1 MPAPT
6 IFSRI
11 LAGAIPCRKVFEDDL
26 CLAFHDVAPVAP
38 VHILVIP
45 KQEIASLAHVE
56 DGDASILG
64 HLLKRAAEIG
74 KEHAPG
80 GFRIVINTGADGGQ
94 TVDHLHLHVL
104 GGRSMTWPPG

>member
-1 MPAPT
+1 MPAST

-11 LAGAIPCRKVFEDDL
+11 IAGEIPCRKVFEDDV

-45 KQEIASLAHVE
+45 KRPIPSLAHVE
-56 DGDASILG
+56 PADAATLG
-64 HLLKRAAEIG
+64 HLLRRAAEIG

-80 GFRIVINTGADGGQ
+80 GFRVVINSGADAGQ

-104 GGRSMTWPPG
+104 GGRQMTWPPG